1 MGILVS
7 QFSDTNLGEN
17 SKNYKTYYEQI
28 LTICTLLVLV
38 DYVLLVI
45 AIYINLF
52 FPVLVL

>member
-28 LTICTLLVLV
+28 LTICTQFVL
-38 DYVLLVI
+38 
-45 AIYINLF
+45 